1 MMTIPSFISPL
12 LSNAGTT
19 STNPVEESGSS
30 FPFFLV
36 LVVPLVI
43 FFVYRVVTNNRSDS
57 EIEALLREARRAE
70 RAERQ
75 SNEPPS
81 VDELRERQ
89 QQNTEREPVVGFA
102 PIFPDTCYHLTH
114 YWPAAADIPVASDN
128 PVHYA
133 DAIRYNART
142 PLQGS
147 LLPLTRLVWA

>member
-1 MMTIPSFISPL
+1 MLMFGILSGIMRQSLSALVVGIMPPIMMMTIPSFISPL

-89 QQNTEREPVVGFA
+89 QQNTEREPVVISSSA
-102 PIFPDTCYHLTH
+102 PAPKAQKEVPIE
-114 YWPAAADIPVASDN
+114 VQ
-128 PVHYA
+128 
-133 DAIRYNART
+133 
-142 PLQGS
+142 QGKRKII
-147 LLPLTRLVWA
+147 LD